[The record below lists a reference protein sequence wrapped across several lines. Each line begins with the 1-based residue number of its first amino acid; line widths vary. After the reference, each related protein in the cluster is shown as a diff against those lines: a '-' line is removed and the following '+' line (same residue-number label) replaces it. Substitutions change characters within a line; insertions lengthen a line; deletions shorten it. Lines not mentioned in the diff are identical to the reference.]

1 MAVQINAQPFL
12 YNKINQK
19 DGLMEVVIMWGIF
32 GELFDFNDDGKLDLF
47 ERASELAFLEELMK
61 EEKEAFDLFD
71 DMENDF

>member
-61 EEKEAFDLFD
+61 EEKEASDLFD